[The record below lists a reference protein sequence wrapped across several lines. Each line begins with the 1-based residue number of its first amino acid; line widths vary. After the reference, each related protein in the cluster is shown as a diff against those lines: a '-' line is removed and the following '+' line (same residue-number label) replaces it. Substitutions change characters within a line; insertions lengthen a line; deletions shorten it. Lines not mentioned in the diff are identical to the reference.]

1 MGCMERYLQV
11 IKTHAG
17 VTDNTLQGPNKC
29 VTNKS
34 VLRIRVVL
42 FVCFFV
48 FFLIITNPKGPTMNK
63 YGKT

>member
-29 VTNKS
+29 VTNKR
-34 VLRIRVVL
+34 VLTGFFFFSL
-42 FVCFFV
+42 FFF
-48 FFLIITNPKGPTMNK
+48 FCLN
-63 YGKT
+63 YH